1 MRFVTAVPA
10 TIYANLMRATFICY
24 CGWTTDA
31 MIADEN

>member
-10 TIYANLMRATFICY
+10 TIYENLVRATFVCN

-31 MIADEN
+31 MIADND